1 MPEEIAV
8 AQIDVLDVNKKYDSG
23 RGVVTALEQIS
34 FSVQKNE
41 FYSIIG
47 PSGCGKSTLLG
58 IIAGYLDA
66 TSGMVAIDDERVIGA
81 SPDRTVV
88 FQDFALFPWMTVKR
102 NIESALKARKI
113 SRNDWGQILEH
124 YLDLVHL
131 KGFGDRYPHELSG
144 GMKQRVAIA
153 RALSIDPKIILMDE
167 PFGALDTQTRYLMQE
182 EILSIWEK
190 KLKTIVL
197 VTHSIDE
204 AVFLSDEVMV
214 MSSCP
219 GRVGEIVHIPLKRP
233 RQAEIRM
240 TSHFQELVA
249 YLWKLLREEVKRGY
263 EEQTQGVRY
272 D

>member
-1 MPEEIAV
+1 MSEKIAV
-8 AQIDVLDVNKKYDSG
+8 AQINVLDLNKKYNSG
-23 RGVVTALEQIS
+23 RGAGLMALEQIS

-66 TSGMVAIDDERVIGA
+66 TSGMVTIDDERVIGA
-81 SPDRTVV
+81 SSDRTVV

-102 NIESALKARKI
+102 NIQSALKARGI
-113 SRNDWGQILEH
+113 SRDAWGQIVEH

-131 KGFGDRYPHELSG
+131 KGFVDRYPHELSG

-153 RALSIDPKIILMDE
+153 RALAIDPKIILLDE
-167 PFGALDTQTRYLMQE
+167 PFGSLDTQTRYLMQE
-182 EILSIWEK
+182 EILSIWEN
-190 KLKTIVL
+190 KLKTIIL

-204 AVFLSDEVMV
+204 AVFLSDKVMV
-214 MSSCP
+214 MSSRP
-219 GRVGEIVHIPLKRP
+219 GRVREIVQIPLKRP

-240 TSHFQELVA
+240 SSHFQKLAA
-249 YLWKLLREEVKRGY
+249 YLWKLLREEVERGY
-263 EEQTQGVRY
+263 EEQPQEG
-272 D
+272 